1 MTGEEFKNRLSKT
14 GLSFADIARKIG
26 TTSQALNQ
34 VFNST
39 DVKSS
44 YVEKIAEALGI
55 PIVEFYGCEIDCVTA
70 HDHSTAINGNGNTI
84 NNDNK
89 FLDLL
94 SKKDEQIDRL
104 LTIIETMQK

>member
-1 MTGEEFKNRLSKT
+1 MSGEEFKNRLSKT

-44 YVEKIAEALGI
+44 YVEKIAEALDI
-55 PIVEFYGCEIDCVTA
+55 PIVEFYGCECVTA
-70 HDHSTAINGNGNTI
+70 TDHSTAINGNGNTI
-84 NNDNK
+84 NNDDK
-89 FLDLL
+89 FLSLL